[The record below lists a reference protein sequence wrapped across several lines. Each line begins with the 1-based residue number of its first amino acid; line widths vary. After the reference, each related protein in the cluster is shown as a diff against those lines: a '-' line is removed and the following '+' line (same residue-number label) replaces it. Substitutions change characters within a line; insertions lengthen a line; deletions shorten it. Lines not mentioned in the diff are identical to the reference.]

1 MQNVINKLLLA
12 DSTVWIFID
21 LIYDLLSLLKTNTI
35 AWTIILKNNNQ
46 FLSSEPSVF
55 ITV

>member
-35 AWTIILKNNNQ
+35 GWTIILKNNNQ